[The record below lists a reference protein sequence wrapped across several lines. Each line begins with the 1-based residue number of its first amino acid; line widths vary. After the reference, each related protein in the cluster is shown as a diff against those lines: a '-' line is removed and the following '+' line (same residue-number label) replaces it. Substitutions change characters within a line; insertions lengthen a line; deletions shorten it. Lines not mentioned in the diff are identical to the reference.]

1 MKITLAGVILAAFLS
16 ISGFAQQQQ
25 EISAIERDFAK
36 NRRAFKLEK
45 FALGE
50 DATSGFDY
58 LIYKNKTGVRK
69 IRVVWN
75 GGVGAIPT
83 VEDYYFENGAPAVYV
98 SLSVGKS
105 QIRSVVKG
113 LDIPL
118 KTIERLELKAGAL
131 ASWVEK
137 GKTIPRTDA
146 RWKEKE
152 TETLELFKDKLETYR
167 MFKNGEL

>member
-1 MKITLAGVILAAFLS
+1 MKIALASVILAAFLS
-16 ISGFAQQQQ
+16 ISGFAQQQ
-25 EISAIERDFAK
+25 EVSAIERDFAK
-36 NRRAFKLEK
+36 NRRSLKLEK
-45 FALGE
+45 FAVGE

-58 LIYKNKTGVRK
+58 LIYRNKSGVRK

-75 GGVGAIPT
+75 GGVGAVPR

-98 SLSVGKS
+98 SLSVGKR
-105 QIRSVVKG
+105 QVGSVGRG

-118 KTIERLELKAGAL
+118 KTIERLELRAGAL

-137 GKTIPRTDA
+137 GQPIPRTDA

-152 TETLELFKDKLETYR
+152 TELLELFKDKLETYR